1 MKEKNENIELISNLN
16 SEDLKMVI
24 ELMKTMISNRSSC
37 D

>member
-1 MKEKNENIELISNLN
+1 MKEKNENIELISSLN

-24 ELMKTMISNRSSC
+24 ELMKTMINNRSSC